1 MLAAVVP
8 QSSVSIV
15 LTAGLTHCPTS
26 FINWFCGDS
35 SGIPVYLTTARAF
48 AAAATAVGFTEE
60 CRGLTKCM
68 EAASSQ
74 IGPLAA
80 VLPQTLYSRFS
91 LRSNRKKIED
101 G

>member
-15 LTAGLTHCPTS
+15 LTAGLVHCPTS

-48 AAAATAVGFTEE
+48 AAAAVGFTEE
-60 CRGLTKCM
+60 CRGLTQCM

-74 IGPLAA
+74 IGPLAV
-80 VLPQTLYSRFS
+80 VLTQTLYSRFS
-91 LRSNRKKIED
+91 LRSNREKLED